1 MYFAVFEIGENSG
14 ISVYFPDVPGCV
26 TCGKDFDHALGMA
39 KEALSLHIY
48 GMEKDGEAVPER
60 SDDIPKTSAGEIV
73 VPVTVYP
80 DIIKDEIGNRREK
93 TTVTIPHWLKS
104 AAEAEGLNYSRLL
117 ETAIKETL
125 GIASSEV
132 ICCFTTIHII
142 LSPQFSLLFLLAPH
156 NTSQMTHCG
165 RLGA

>member
-1 MYFAVFEIGENSG
+1 MRKLTYLAVFETGEKQG

-26 TCGKDFDHALGMA
+26 SCGDDFDHALQMA

-48 GMEKDGEAVPER
+48 GMEKDGEVLPGRTDKIPE
-60 SDDIPKTSAGEIV
+60 TGAGDMV

-80 DIIKDEIGNRREK
+80 DIVKDEINNRREK

-104 AAEAEGLNYSRLL
+104 AAEAEGVNYSRLL

-125 GIASSEV
+125 GIAS
-132 ICCFTTIHII
+132 
-142 LSPQFSLLFLLAPH
+142 
-156 NTSQMTHCG
+156 
-165 RLGA
+165 

>member
-1 MYFAVFEIGENSG
+1 MRKLTYFAVFETGDKSG

-26 TCGKDFDHALGMA
+26 SCGKDFVHALSMA

-48 GMEKDGEAVPER
+48 GMEKDGEAVPKR
-60 SDDIPKTSAGEIV
+60 SGNIPKTEAGDMV

-80 DIIKDEIGNRREK
+80 DMVKDEIGNRREK

-125 GIASSEV
+125 GIAS
-132 ICCFTTIHII
+132 
-142 LSPQFSLLFLLAPH
+142 
-156 NTSQMTHCG
+156 
-165 RLGA
+165 